1 MRTYHFTCWLSDD
14 PREFE
19 VWADALYEAGGD
31 DSSPGVQTGKPYVS
45 FHREANGLETALRT
59 AAVTVHAAGLSI
71 LRVEI
76 DAEELAE
83 LIAAA

>member
-1 MRTYHFTCWLSDD
+1 MSTYHFTFWLADD
-14 PREFE
+14 PRGLET
-19 VWADALYEAGGD
+19 WSNALYEAGAD
-31 DSSPGVQTGKPYVS
+31 DGSPGLQSGKAYVS
-45 FHREANGLETALRT
+45 FDREADGLETAIRT
-59 AAVTVHAAGLSI
+59 AAETVQAAGLLI